1 MDSDV
6 TDKTVADRLD
16 SQIIQHARAA
26 LRGFR
31 CRQSAVQKLKP
42 IDVVG
47 VTTHVALRPPLNETE
62 KKRGTHSSLGASSL
76 HALLDLLRLVVGEV
90 AGPRGRQLLGH
101 GVGVGGG
108 YPVPGGR
115 RCRRVGREGV
125 KAAGGELAGGVGGR
139 VVDVLRSGAGS
150 RRRQRRVGMA
160 ASIPGVAR

>member
-1 MDSDV
+1 M
-6 TDKTVADRLD
+6 LLLLLLLYL
-16 SQIIQHARAA
+16 AA
-26 LRGFR
+26 VG
-31 CRQSAVQKLKP
+31 V
-42 IDVVG
+42 DVVFSSSRPLPPNFRSFSE
-47 VTTHVALRPPLNETE
+47 THP
-62 KKRGTHSSLGASSL
+62 SLGASSL

-150 RRRQRRVGMA
+150 RRRQRRVGDGSQHPWGGQVSGRVDILGISEKYEECDMVLA
-160 ASIPGVAR
+160 TF